1 MDSKAVNRRV
11 IECLVKT
18 GAFDFSLEPRG
29 AIYHRLEEAINFA
42 AAQQRDR
49 EAGQNSFFDMFE
61 SDNDDNNGNGTN
73 GASREIDMSKQF
85 PQHEMLTYEKEL
97 LGFYVSGHPLDEY
110 KGLAEALTNFDV
122 EKVDD
127 LGDRI
132 EFQICG
138 VASSVTKKLSRRDN
152 RMWALFNVGTKQRE
166 RCFELLRGCFRR
178 VRTEPCQ

>member
-29 AIYHRLEEAINFA
+29 TIYHRLEEAMNFA

-49 EAGQNSFFDMFE
+49 EAGQNSFFDMLE
-61 SDNDDNNGNGTN
+61 SDNGDSNGNG
-73 GASREIDMSKQF
+73 ASHEIDMSKQF

-122 EKVDD
+122 E
-127 LGDRI
+127 
-132 EFQICG
+132 
-138 VASSVTKKLSRRDN
+138 SR
-152 RMWALFNVGTKQRE
+152 
-166 RCFELLRGCFRR
+166 
-178 VRTEPCQ
+178 